1 MDREKTIYKDEC
13 YAIINAC
20 MEVHNHLGDG
30 FLEAVY
36 QEALEYEFELQD
48 IPSIREYPLQIV
60 YKNKILRK
68 EYIPD
73 FICYDKIIIEMK
85 AVTELNSAHVSQVLN
100 YLKATKFRLGLLIN
114 FGESSLKWKRI
125 IK

>member
-1 MDREKTIYKDEC
+1 MDKEKIIYKDEC

-20 MEVHNHLGDG
+20 MEVHNHLGEG

-36 QEALEYEFELQD
+36 QEALEYEFELQN

-60 YKNKILRK
+60 YKNKILEK
-68 EYIPD
+68 GYIPD
-73 FICYDKIIIEMK
+73 FICYDKIIVELK
-85 AVTELNSAHVSQVLN
+85 AVSELDSSHISQVLN
-100 YLKATKFRLGLLIN
+100 YLKATGFRLGLLIN

>member
-1 MDREKTIYKDEC
+1 
-13 YAIINAC
+13 

-36 QEALEYEFELQD
+36 QEALEYEFELQS
-48 IPSIREYPLQIV
+48 IPSVREYPLQII
-60 YKNKILRK
+60 YKNKILEK
-68 EYIPD
+68 EYFPD
-73 FICYDKIIIEMK
+73 FICYNQIIVELK
-85 AVTELNSAHVSQVLN
+85 AVTELSTTHTSQVLN
-100 YLKATKFRLGLLIN
+100 YLKATGYRLGLLIN